1 MKKALNKGI
10 ILMII
15 SAFLTANGQLFWKFS
30 QTNNKLINI
39 AIGFLL
45 YGLGALFMI
54 FAFKNGELSVLY
66 PLMCV
71 SYVFALINGYLFLGE
86 TVSVYNLIG
95 IFIIILG
102 VTLLGKENKI

>member
-1 MKKALNKGI
+1 MKKTFNKGI
-10 ILMII
+10 LLMIV

-45 YGLGALFMI
+45 YGFGALFMI

-66 PLMCV
+66 PLMCI
-71 SYVFALINGYLFLGE
+71 SYVFALINGYIFLGE
-86 TVSVYNLIG
+86 TISIYNLIG
-95 IFIIILG
+95 ILIIILG
-102 VTLLGKENKI
+102 VTLLGKENKV